1 LLLAPVLTEIGRL
14 EKLVK
19 DLLLYSKPCQAAARR
34 FDCHEFAAGLQPFV
48 ADVIGKRA
56 IRFEIECEA
65 FEIKTDPD
73 LLKELLLNLLR
84 NAVEALALMEEGS
97 VRLRAS
103 AGPPLVIAV
112 EDNGP
117 GMTPTV
123 EGHLFEPFYT
133 TKASGTGLGLSVARK
148 LAQALGAELQFRP
161 IAPHGTRV
169 ELRFEAE
176 HDHDGGGAKGRINYG
191 TYTDH

>member
-1 LLLAPVLTEIGRL
+1 ML
-14 EKLVK
+14 ERRKLVK

-84 NAVEALALMEEGS
+84 NAVEALFNVNVLK
-97 VRLRAS
+97 VRTQTRKGKPRRAKFRM
-103 AGPPLVIAV
+103 ARTRDWKKAIV
-112 EDNGP
+112 
-117 GMTPTV
+117 TV
-123 EGHLFEPFYT
+123 NPE
-133 TKASGTGLGLSVARK
+133 
-148 LAQALGAELQFRP
+148 Q
-161 IAPHGTRV
+161 
-169 ELRFEAE
+169 
-176 HDHDGGGAKGRINYG
+176 RINFF
-191 TYTDH
+191 